1 MSDKRRALR
10 AVPLL
15 LLGACSWFTDFRDQP
30 KYEPWETENDST
42 PFRANPQL
50 SVPMHGMAAPGLL
63 VSYRPAPNVI
73 DSIAA
78 LVGPNPVAPDA
89 RSLENGRKSYQINCS
104 VCHGPDGSGNGPG
117 VRYGLVPFPLTSAQT
132 VGRSDGYIWGM
143 IRNGRG
149 LMPTYNRI
157 PDMERWDI
165 VNYVRGLQGRHQV
178 VKAPAGVPGETGA
191 TLPAAT
197 EMAPTRPAPYYN
209 RVGSQAGI
217 PLGANTTALPGG
229 AALPPGGLMPPGTDT
244 TAGTIP
250 GATPARAG
258 TDTASRRPVASPAAT
273 PAARPPATPS
283 DTTNRGSR
291 E

>member
-1 MSDKRRALR
+1 MSDRRRALR
-10 AVPLL
+10 VVPLL

-78 LVGPNPVAPDA
+78 LVGPNPVPADA

-191 TLPAAT
+191 TLPSAT

-209 RVGSQAGI
+209 RIGSQAGI
-217 PLGANTTALPGG
+217 PLGPNTTAGGPGG
-229 AALPPGGLMPPGTDT
+229 VPPVAADTSAAPAVPGAPAPGTGPDT
-244 TAGTIP
+244 SARR
-250 GATPARAG
+250 AAPA
-258 TDTASRRPVASPAAT
+258 PAAT
-273 PAARPPATPS
+273 PRATPAAPPA
-283 DTTNRGSR
+283 DTTNRGSGQ
-291 E
+291 